1 MSFNELITHLFNLK
15 VLATLDVHKSTVSEY
30 IKSIKQSKMLLT
42 EANSTQQDHNLN
54 ARQVRQIIE
63 KSGELSFQTFE
74 DETKT
79 EITHLLEDIE
89 IKEPLFGGVGIELKN
104 ILNTI
109 KKSKELRE
117 YIFGIPV
124 ILQSGYFGKEP
135 FNKQFEKTKTE
146 KEILSDYMHLKDSQL
161 DESFIEY
168 LKLLERIKTPLSTSL
183 ETLKIELEKALK
195 NKSQEEKRTYIRA
208 IHSNN
213 KEQLN
218 KHPYLVVSTVSN
230 YDYNNEISLASFLY
244 SFVKGNGI
252 ELDKLVEIK
261 PYFTTLFFDEYI
273 KIHFT
278 SLLESIQLEKDEFT
292 GLFDKRIKLS
302 KHLYQSYIEPFR
314 DIERQ
319 LIDES
324 YFDNSA
330 KWKKGTNKKLV
341 ELILHCHKLNYFKIR
356 ATTTD
361 NKELSKLRR
370 FFEIRYSIKLGKQFQ
385 PHQRNSIE
393 IPSYEF
399 RWITKPS

>member
-1 MSFNELITHLFNLK
+1 MYFNELITHLFNLK

-42 EANSTQQDHNLN
+42 EANLSQQEHNLN

-79 EITHLLEDIE
+79 EITHLLEGIE
-89 IKEPLFGGVGIELKN
+89 IKEPLFGGVSIELKN
-104 ILNTI
+104 ILKTTN
-109 KKSKELRE
+109 KNKELGE
-117 YIFGIPV
+117 YIFG
-124 ILQSGYFGKEP
+124 KEIIKKRI
-135 FNKQFEKTKTE
+135 NNTKPD
-146 KEILSDYMHLKDSQL
+146 KEILSDYMKLKDSQL
-161 DESFIEY
+161 SKSFIEY

-183 ETLKIELEKALK
+183 ETLKIELEKTLK
-195 NKSQEEKRTYIRA
+195 NKSQEEKRTHIRA

-230 YDYNNEISLASFLY
+230 YDYNNEVSLASFLY

-261 PYFTTLFFDEYI
+261 PYFITLFFDEYI
-273 KIHFT
+273 KTHFT
-278 SLLESIQLEKDEFT
+278 SLLESIQLEIDEFI

-302 KHLYQSYIEPFR
+302 EHIYPSYIELFR
-314 DIERQ
+314 DIEKQ

-341 ELILHCHKLNYFKIR
+341 EFILHCHKLNYFKIR

-370 FFEIRYSIKLGKQFQ
+370 FFQKRYSINIEKQFQ
-385 PHQRNSIE
+385 PRQRESIE

-399 RWITKPS
+399 RWIDKPS